1 MAERKGIHRLLN
13 PGAFPL
19 AANPLKNKHLFAK
32 RCRQAGLPVPDTFTG
47 RPAALAAWLDGK
59 ESVIVKPNFGSKG
72 AGIVRHLR
80 GEGWSPPARRA
91 IADAATKGAIVQQA
105 LPVHPSLETLS
116 PGALPTLSIMTIIDE
131 QGNIEACET
140 LLRLSRDAR
149 SEAPRVGKEGVSM
162 CRVRGLPEHLK
173 KKKKI

>member
-1 MAERKGIHRLLN
+1 MAGRKGIHRLLN

-105 LPVHPSLETLS
+105 LPVHPSLEDRKRVVSGKSVSVRLDLGGRRTL
-116 PGALPTLSIMTIIDE
+116 
-131 QGNIEACET
+131 Q
-140 LLRLSRDAR
+140 
-149 SEAPRVGKEGVSM
+149 
-162 CRVRGLPEHLK
+162 
-173 KKKKI
+173 